1 MKKIPGVLTLLTL
14 LGLSFVIAKAS
25 PVLQYQ
31 KQISVTY
38 SDTIPEIDSTEERIF
53 ERVEIEASFPGGDD
67 AWRKYLEQNLN
78 AAVPLQYNAPAGT
91 YTVIVQFVVD
101 KDGKITDIK
110 ALTSHGFGMESEVI
124 RFLKK
129 APRWNPAIQDG
140 RKVKA
145 YRKQPVTFQVIDDRK
160 KKKRN

>member
-1 MKKIPGVLTLLTL
+1 MKKMSGILVFLIT
-14 LGLSFVIAKAS
+14 SVCAKAS
-25 PVLQYQ
+25 PAGIDL
-31 KQISVTY
+31 KQLSPICR
-38 SDTIPEIDSTEERIF
+38 DTIPERDPIEEKIF
-53 ERVEIEASFPGGDD
+53 ERVEIEASFPGGDE

-78 AAVPLQYNAPAGT
+78 AAVPAEYGAPAGT

-110 ALTSHGFGMESEVI
+110 ALTNHGYGMESEVI

-129 APRWNPAIQDG
+129 APKWNPAIQDG

-160 KKKRN
+160 KRKRN

>member
-1 MKKIPGVLTLLTL
+1 MKKLPGVLTLLTL
-14 LGLSFVIAKAS
+14 LGLSSVIAKAS

-78 AAVPLQYNAPAGT
+78 GAVPLQYNAPAGT

>member
-1 MKKIPGVLTLLTL
+1 MKKLPGVLTLLTL
-14 LGLSFVIAKAS
+14 LGLSSVIAKAS

-53 ERVEIEASFPGGDD
+53 ERVEIEASFPGGDG